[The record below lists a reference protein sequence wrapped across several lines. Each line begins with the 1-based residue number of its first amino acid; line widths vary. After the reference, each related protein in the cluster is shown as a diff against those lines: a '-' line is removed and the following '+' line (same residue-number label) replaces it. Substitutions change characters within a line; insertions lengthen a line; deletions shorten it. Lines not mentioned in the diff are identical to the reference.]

1 MKAPNILCTITAY
14 CTVEPSEDPKKVE
27 HAISNILLDTDI
39 EINLDSITATS
50 TNLESLSKIYE
61 TIQSRKIQ
69 KTYRYHLNKN
79 LINNLTWFYL
89 NKQAAFVNT
98 ISLCGEMEE
107 SPLGPIKIIL
117 KSDEIEQII
126 EWLITY

>member
-1 MKAPNILCTITAY
+1 LKAPNILCTITAY
-14 CTVEPSEDPKKVE
+14 CTVEQSEDPKKVE
-27 HAISNILLDTDI
+27 RAISNILLDTDI
-39 EINLDSITATS
+39 EINLDSIKATS

-79 LINNLTWFYL
+79 LINNSTWFFL

-107 SPLGPIKIIL
+107 SPLGPIKLIL

-126 EWLITY
+126 EWLIAY